1 MLEFVEAYVKPD
13 GAVPLVGDADDGR
26 IQKLGRQDLADHRY
40 LLSTG
45 AVMFGRADFKRG
57 AGRFWDESFW
67 LLGPDAA
74 SRFDH
79 LPAPVAPARSK
90 AFPDGGFYIL
100 RSDRAHAIIDCG
112 EVGMRGRGGHGHNDI
127 LSFEL
132 WLNGTNLVTDCGAY
146 LYTASREWR
155 NRFRGTSFHNVVQVD
170 DEELNR
176 FIDPDNLWQLRDD
189 ARPRNVEW
197 RPDTDRDYFRG
208 EHGGYDRLTPPVAV
222 AREVWLLKE
231 GPDILVQDSIG
242 GTGTRR
248 LVWRFHLDPSVSARV
263 DGSDVRLSTPGGEA
277 WLQPIELADGLT
289 LGIEQGWM
297 SPSYG
302 VRREIAVVV
311 VQGLVSLPCGA
322 AFRFSS
328 TRLSRDR
335 LRELPSSARQSA
347 LAVRGA
353 DL

>member
-1 MLEFVEAYVKPD
+1 
-13 GAVPLVGDADDGR
+13 
-26 IQKLGRQDLADHRY
+26 
-40 LLSTG
+40 
-45 AVMFGRADFKRG
+45 
-57 AGRFWDESFW
+57 
-67 LLGPDAA
+67 
-74 SRFDH
+74 
-79 LPAPVAPARSK
+79 
-90 AFPDGGFYIL
+90 
-100 RSDRAHAIIDCG
+100 
-112 EVGMRGRGGHGHNDI
+112 
-127 LSFEL
+127 
-132 WLNGTNLVTDCGAY
+132 
-146 LYTASREWR
+146 
-155 NRFRGTSFHNVVQVD
+155 
-170 DEELNR
+170 
-176 FIDPDNLWQLRDD
+176 
-189 ARPRNVEW
+189 
-197 RPDTDRDYFRG
+197 
-208 EHGGYDRLTPPVAV
+208 
-222 AREVWLLKE
+222 
-231 GPDILVQDSIG
+231 
-242 GTGTRR
+242 
-248 LVWRFHLDPSVSARV
+248 VWRFHLDPSVSARV